1 MSNDV
6 SKDVREMKIDELEI
20 VSAAGM
26 RKSGGDGT
34 SGAMFLKF
42 VFKLVAVK

>member
-1 MSNDV
+1 MLKNV
-6 SKDVREMKIDELEI
+6 SKDVRELKIDELEI

-26 RKSGGDGT
+26 RKSGGEVSSGT
-34 SGAMFLKF
+34 MFLKF